1 MATLMDM
8 GLLNYFLPIFTFLFI
23 FAALYALLDKTKILG
38 DNSALKFIAAFSVA
52 MITLFTASITDLIN
66 YVIPWFV
73 FIAIFLILL
82 FGVLMHFGI
91 KEENIWNNLSM
102 WTVMIIAFLILLIGL
117 TQVFGDVFTP
127 YQTVGNTTKTISSET
142 LRTLFH
148 PRTLGAIFMLII
160 ASLTVRFVGHQV
172 GGSK

>member
-23 FAALYALLDKTKILG
+23 FAGLYALLDKTKILG
-38 DNSALKFIAAFSVA
+38 ENNALKFIAAFSVA
-52 MITLFTASITDLIN
+52 MITLFTASIVDLIN

-91 KEENIWNNLSM
+91 KEQDIWNNLSV

-127 YQTVGNTTKTISSET
+127 YQTVGNTTKTIGSET

-148 PRTLGAIFMLII
+148 PRTLGAIFLLII
-160 ASLTVRFVGHQV
+160 ASLTVRFVGHQI
-172 GGSK
+172 GSK